1 MRKHALILMV
11 LGFLFMSGT
20 VLAQS
25 ELSRRQIED
34 IAQTVVQIVTLDN
47 RGDPIS
53 AGSGTIIDA
62 TGMILTNRHVIDGG
76 SDFAILTITD
86 MREQPELTFYASL
99 VGVSSDIDLAVL
111 QIDRDENG
119 DDINPA
125 RLDLPYMDATNMDVA
140 HGDRIY
146 IFGFPDIGD
155 GYLVVTQGSITT
167 IEADKIGR
175 DRVAVWYQTDAEISP
190 GNSGGLAVNT
200 AGEFIGIPTAV
211 RTDEATLGRLG
222 GITPYEAIQVVL
234 KNEGLDT
241 PRRQNSSSDPENQ
254 RRSDADLVGGVSVDC
269 GDASFENG
277 IAFTVIQ
284 MRAGF
289 TYTATAI
296 GIDGFDP
303 VLAVYDPKTGRGQ
316 CIDDVEDAAVY
327 EAHLPTT
334 GDIRADETTAQ
345 INFSQ
350 NSGRSLAD
358 VTIVVGGWNNAEGE
372 FILILEGMAVTQ
384 YDGVGDPFSVILTP
398 GMVGHGTPLTVYM
411 IGINRGLDPFMF
423 IPDQDWNILETSDGD
438 LFACDNAGSRS
449 CWGDSEPLSGYYVS
463 RTSGRIVES
472 DDADAMMSLPIDGF
486 TDVTMDDPFYIYFAM
501 TSANQRTTGDYTIIF
516 HAGTR

>member
-1 MRKHALILMV
+1 MRKYALILMV
-11 LGFLFMSGT
+11 LVFFMSST
-20 VLAQS
+20 VLAQGD
-25 ELSRRQIED
+25 LSRRQIED
-34 IAQTVVQIVTLDN
+34 IAQTVVQIVTLDD
-47 RGDPIS
+47 RGDPIA
-53 AGSGTIIDA
+53 AGSGTIINA
-62 TGMILTNRHVIDGG
+62 TGTILTNRHVIEGG

-99 VGVSSDIDLAVL
+99 VGYSNDIDLAVL
-111 QIDRDENG
+111 QIDRDEDG
-119 DDINPA
+119 DDINPN
-125 RLDLPYMDATNMDVA
+125 RLDLPYMDASNTDVA
-140 HGDRIY
+140 HGDGVY

-167 IEADKIGR
+167 IEADRIGR

-200 AGEFIGIPTAV
+200 DGEFIGIPTAV

-222 GITPYEAIQVVL
+222 GITPYEAILVVL
-234 KNEGLDT
+234 ENNDLDT
-241 PRRQNSSSDPENQ
+241 PRRQSSSSDPENQ
-254 RRSDADLVGGVSVDC
+254 RRPDDELVGGVSVDC

-277 IAFTVIQ
+277 VAFTVIQ

-303 VLAVYDPKTGRGQ
+303 VLAVYDPETGRGE

-327 EAHLPTT
+327 EADLPTT
-334 GDIRADETTAQ
+334 GAVRADESAAQ

-350 NSGRSLAD
+350 NSGQGLAD
-358 VTIVVGGWNNAEGE
+358 VTIVVGGWDNSEGE

-398 GMVGHGTPLTVYM
+398 GMVGYGTPLTVYM
-411 IGINRGLDPFMF
+411 MGINRGLDPFMF
-423 IPDQDWNILETSDGD
+423 IPDRDWNILETSDGD
-438 LFACDNAGSRS
+438 LFACDDAGSRS
-449 CWGDSEPLSGYYVS
+449 CWGDSEDLTGYFVS
-463 RTSGRIVES
+463 RTNGRFVES
-472 DDADAMMSLPIDGF
+472 DEADAMMSVPVEGF
-486 TDVTMDDPFYIYFAM
+486 TDVTMDDPFFLNFAM
-501 TSANQRTTGDYTIIF
+501 TSADYRTTGDYTIVF